1 MPALRFGMAPR
12 MAARGG
18 FPSCAARPSWSCPG
32 EAAVAAGG
40 ARTPETLRRT
50 PATLRRTPAT
60 QRIPPFPQIRV
71 HKDHPHRRDADAPRV
86 PATGAVTA
94 LDRRKR
100 LRRTPATQRIPPF
113 PQTRIQNGDAAGARI
128 PSRTHLRRNPFLPV
142 LRAPVVHRHILTRAG
157 RDSRGRRCEKGFT
170 HQPPPT
176 PCRRCASAWHPA
188 WLPAGGFPSCR
199 SCPVVP
205 AAVRPRWPQ
214 AALERRKRYAGRR
227 QRSESHLFPKYEF
240 SKSIRTGGTP
250 MLPACPPRVP

>member
-1 MPALRFGMAPR
+1 VLRAPVVHRHILTRAGKGFPRKTVRERIHAPAATDAMPALRFGMAPR

-113 PQTRIQNGDAAGARI
+113 PQTRIQNGGGSTKGPVGDRSPGERRQRTAGARILAAGARI
-128 PSRTHLRRNPFLPV
+128 PSRTHLRRNPFLPAPRAAI
-142 LRAPVVHRHILTRAG
+142 LRLHAPL
-157 RDSRGRRCEKGFT
+157 
-170 HQPPPT
+170 
-176 PCRRCASAWHPA
+176 PCR
-188 WLPAGGFPSCR
+188 
-199 SCPVVP
+199 
-205 AAVRPRWPQ
+205 
-214 AALERRKRYAGRR
+214 
-227 QRSESHLFPKYEF
+227 
-240 SKSIRTGGTP
+240 
-250 MLPACPPRVP
+250 